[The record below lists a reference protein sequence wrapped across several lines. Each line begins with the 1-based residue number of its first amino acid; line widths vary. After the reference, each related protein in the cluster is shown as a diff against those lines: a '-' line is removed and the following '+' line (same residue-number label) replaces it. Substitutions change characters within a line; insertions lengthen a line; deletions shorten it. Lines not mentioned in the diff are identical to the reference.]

1 MKKILAIAL
10 ALCMVLSLG
19 VMASAEP
26 AKELTLW
33 TYPIGNWSNPEAV
46 EALMANFEAASGI
59 KVTVEYLDYTSGDD
73 QVNTAIEGNA
83 APDLIIEG
91 PERLVMKW
99 GVGGYMVD
107 LGELYESEEAQG
119 IYESIKNA
127 CQFDG
132 TYYEYPLC
140 MVAHNMAINYDV
152 FEAADALQYINL
164 DDHTWTTENF
174 IKAVD
179 AVYAYTGMP
188 VATVYCGG
196 QGGDQGTRALVNNLY
211 NGTYTNPEH
220 TEYTANSAENVKALE
235 LLQSW
240 DAITF
245 DPAIVAGDEIQL
257 FRQGVLNMAFC
268 WNAAQQTNTDNNDA
282 GLTND
287 GNRIFMMNFPSED
300 GKAELYGGIW
310 GFGIFDNGDAA
321 KIEAAKEFIKYFCD
335 GEGTADAVRTSSQ
348 FPVRA
353 SVEGVFAGT
362 ETEEIMNEYSANFLP
377 NLGDYYNVI
386 PGWAGQRTEWWNMLQ
401 RIGAGGDVLTETTA
415 FVEASNALAA
425 E

>member
-300 GKAELYGGIW
+300 GKAELCGGIW